1 MANEGGLGAFLSGMS
16 GGYMSGKQMQRDMKV
31 DQAKGLGLPQ
41 QQTQQVQQQPPQSA
55 TGATLPAATQPVQP
69 GNAQP
74 GTVES
79 TGSWGT
85 IAGYLKQQ
93 G

>member
-41 QQTQQVQQQPPQSA
+41 QTQQQPPQSA

-79 TGSWGT
+79 PGSWGT

>member
-1 MANEGGLGAFLSGMS
+1 MAIEGGLGAFLSGVP
-16 GGYMSGKQMQRDMKV
+16 GGYMSGKQMQRDMK
-31 DQAKGLGLPQ
+31 ASEKPGLGLPQ
-41 QQTQQVQQQPPQSA
+41 QTQQQPPQSA

>member
-1 MANEGGLGAFLSGMS
+1 MAIEGGLGAFLSGMS
-16 GGYMSGKQMQRDMKV
+16 GGYMSGKQPQRDMK
-31 DQAKGLGLPQ
+31 ASEKPGLGLPQ
-41 QQTQQVQQQPPQSA
+41 QQPQQPQQSA

-69 GNAQP
+69 VNSQP
-74 GTVES
+74 ATDQS
-79 TGSWGT
+79 PGSWGT